1 MQLDKKEILRRVDHT
16 LLSPTAT
23 WEDIRRLCDDAIAYE
38 TASVCIPPAYVKRVK
53 AYVGDRLR
61 IGTVIGF
68 PNGYSTTS
76 VKAFEADDALKKGA
90 DELDMVINL
99 GNLKDGAVDCLRN
112 EIRTLKLICGRRIL
126 KVIVETCALTREEK
140 ILMCQVVTETGAD
153 FIKTSTGFGKAG
165 ATLEDVALF
174 AEHIGPGVRIKAAGG
189 ISTFED
195 AAQYI
200 RLGASRLGTSR
211 LVALM
216 KEEEAHG

>member
-1 MQLDKKEILRRVDHT
+1 MDKKEILRKVDHT

-23 WEDIRRLCDDAIAYE
+23 WQDIRQLCDDAIDFE
-38 TASVCIPPAYVKRVK
+38 TASVCVPPAFVKRVK
-53 AYVGDRLR
+53 QYVGNRLR

-99 GNLKDGAVDCLRN
+99 GNLKSGEDDCLRN
-112 EIRTLKLICGRRIL
+112 EIRTLKLLCGRRIL
-126 KVIVETCALTREEK
+126 KVIVETCFLTREEK
-140 ILMCQVVTETGAD
+140 IRMCRLVTETGAD
-153 FIKTSTGFGKAG
+153 FIKTSTGFGSAG
-165 ATLEDVALF
+165 ATPEDVALF

-189 ISTFED
+189 ISTFEE
-195 AAQYI
+195 AEQYI

-211 LVALM
+211 LIQLM
-216 KEEEAHG
+216 KEEEHG

>member
-1 MQLDKKEILRRVDHT
+1 MQLDKKEILRKVDHT

-23 WEDIRRLCDDAIAYE
+23 WQEIRQLCDDAIAYE

-53 AYVGDRLR
+53 EYVGNRLR
-61 IGTVIGF
+61 IGTVVGF

-99 GNLKDGAVDCLRN
+99 GNLKDGSMDCLRN
-112 EIRTLKLICGRRIL
+112 EIRTLKLICGRRVL
-126 KVIVETCALTREEK
+126 KVIVEACELTREEK
-140 ILMCQVVTETGAD
+140 IRMCQLVTETGAD
-153 FIKTSTGFGKAG
+153 FIKTSTGFGKSG
-165 ATLEDVALF
+165 ATPEDVALF

-189 ISTFED
+189 ISSFEE
-195 AAQYI
+195 AEQYI

-211 LVALM
+211 LVRLM
-216 KEEEAHG
+216 KEEEHG